1 MRIIAGSLGG
11 RRLHA
16 PRGRSTRP
24 TADRVKEAVFN
35 ILGPPRAVENARFR
49 VLDLYAGSGAL
60 GLEAVSRGADE
71 ALLIDDDA
79 DACAAA
85 ERNVRDLGLGTKVRV
100 LQREAGLAVR
110 KLDGSFDWV
119 FVDPPYEGGSLD
131 RALRL
136 LGGLPTVAESGVVV
150 AEHDAEDAPEDRY
163 GRLLRDDLRR
173 WGGTAVSFYRVE
185 AP

>member
-24 TADRVKEAVFN
+24 TADRVKEAIFN
-35 ILGPPRAVENARFR
+35 ILGPARPRDGALFR
-49 VLDLYAGSGAL
+49 ALDLFAGSGAL

-71 ALLIDDDA
+71 AVLIDEDR
-79 DACAAA
+79 DACEAA
-85 ERNVRDLGLGTKVRV
+85 ERNVRDLGLTARVRIV
-100 LQREAGLAVR
+100 RREAGLAVR

-119 FVDPPYEGGSLD
+119 FVDPPYEGSALD

-136 LGGLPTVAESGVVV
+136 LGGLPTVAEQGVVI
-150 AEHDAEDAPEDRY
+150 AEHAIEEAPEDRY
-163 GRLLRDDLRR
+163 GRLVRDDLRR

-185 AP
+185 VS